1 MLTGD
6 SRQMPNLGA
15 LMTALAAENTA
26 VRQRDRP
33 NAVMAIILV
42 LCCTGRISN
51 SQLGTVLSGCLEVL
65 SCGK

>member
-1 MLTGD
+1 
-6 SRQMPNLGA
+6 
-15 LMTALAAENTA
+15 MTALAAENTA

-51 SQLGTVLSGCLEVL
+51 SQLGTLLSGCLEVL